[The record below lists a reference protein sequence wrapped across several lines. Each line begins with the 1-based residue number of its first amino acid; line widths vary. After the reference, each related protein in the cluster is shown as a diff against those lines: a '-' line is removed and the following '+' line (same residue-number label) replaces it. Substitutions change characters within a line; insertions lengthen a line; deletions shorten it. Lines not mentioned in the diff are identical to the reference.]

1 MNQFEEKLINQ
12 GRLKSASPEP
22 GLFLAALHGRQREIK
37 LHRYRTL
44 SGFVAALVITV
55 FGYFTF
61 LQLDPVNYEIIYVA
75 ENDDTAKIFE
85 TDFWSIN
92 VDYEIDDNEAY
103 LADLTL
109 FLLNEDDL
117 WETLDLIHDI
127 YNNNEINNEETL

>member
-1 MNQFEEKLINQ
+1 M
-12 GRLKSASPEP
+12 
-22 GLFLAALHGRQREIK
+22 
-37 LHRYRTL
+37 
-44 SGFVAALVITV
+44 VITV

-75 ENDDTAKIFE
+75 ENDDTAEIFE

>member
-12 GRLKSASPEP
+12 GRLKSASPDP

-61 LQLDPVNYEIIYVA
+61 LQLDPVNYEIIYV
-75 ENDDTAKIFE
+75 E

>member
-1 MNQFEEKLINQ
+1 M
-12 GRLKSASPEP
+12 
-22 GLFLAALHGRQREIK
+22 
-37 LHRYRTL
+37 
-44 SGFVAALVITV
+44 
-55 FGYFTF
+55 
-61 LQLDPVNYEIIYVA
+61 NYEIIYVA
-75 ENDDTAKIFE
+75 ENDDTAEIFE